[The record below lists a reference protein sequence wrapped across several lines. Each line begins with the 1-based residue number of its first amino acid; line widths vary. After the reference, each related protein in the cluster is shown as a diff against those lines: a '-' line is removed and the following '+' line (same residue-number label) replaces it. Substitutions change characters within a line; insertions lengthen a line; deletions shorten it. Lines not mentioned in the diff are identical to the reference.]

1 MSGRADREIA
11 KILGDANDGASVMS
25 GAYDAGDRFDRSLAL
40 WTPPDQSV
48 DQDIIPALELMSARV
63 RDVVRNDAYIASGI
77 RIHRDSIVG
86 SRYRL
91 NAKPNYR
98 VLGLDDVWAREFAE
112 EVEPLFEAWAESF
125 NHWPDVARR
134 NTFTELI
141 RLAVGVYVTAGE
153 FLATSEWRSTEADRQ
168 MYTAIQPIDPNR
180 LSNPMDLQFP
190 PENTRAGVRM
200 NATGKPIGYYIR
212 RRDLTS
218 LGLGDIGMY
227 RWSYIRANVGGAR
240 FGDPLSLRPQVIH
253 IVEQGR
259 PGQTRGVSQLVS
271 ALKEIRM
278 LKRFRDVTLQNA
290 AVNASFAA
298 TIESELPDTTAFETI
313 GAGNVAQTSIDA
325 AQTMM
330 QGIANYTQA
339 SKNLQIDGVK
349 IPHLFPGTKLNLQ
362 PAGEPGGVGQ
372 DFEASFLRYLAANLG
387 MSYEEL
393 SRDYRQSSYSSARA
407 ALNQT
412 ARTMR
417 ARKQFVADRFAT
429 TIYRLWLEE
438 AYNAG
443 MIRTMTGAGV
453 PSFYAQPFAMEAFC
467 RAEWLGAGV
476 TSIDPLKETQA
487 SIMRVRAGL
496 STREEEISR
505 GGGDYRLVFEQ
516 LAREQAEAEEL
527 GLSFDAEDAGMGE
540 LTTEN
545 RDGVG
550 DEMPEQDENQ
560 QENTPDG

>member
-1 MSGRADREIA
+1 MGGQADRDIA
-11 KILGDANDGASVMS
+11 KILGETNDGASIMS

-48 DQDIIPALELMSARV
+48 DQDIIPALETMNARA
-63 RDVVRNDAYIASGI
+63 RDVARNDAYIASGI

-86 SRYRL
+86 ARYRL

-125 NHWPDVARR
+125 NHWPDAARR

-141 RLAVGVYVTAGE
+141 RLAVGVYVMAGE
-153 FLATSEWRSTEADRQ
+153 FLATSEWRSTEADRT

-180 LSNPMDLQFP
+180 LSNPMDQQFP

-200 NATGKPIGYYIR
+200 NAMGKPIGYYIR
-212 RRDLTS
+212 RRDLSS
-218 LGLGDIGMY
+218 LGIGNIGQY
-227 RWSYIRANVGGAR
+227 RWSYIRANAGGAR

-298 TIESELPDTTAFETI
+298 TIESELPDTTAFETL
-313 GAGNVAQTSIDA
+313 GSGNVAQTSVDF
-325 AQTMM
+325 AQTLMR
-330 QGIANYTQA
+330 GIADYTQA

-362 PAGEPGGVGQ
+362 PAGEPGGVGA
-372 DFEASFLRYLAANLG
+372 DFEASFLRYLSANIG
-387 MSYEEL
+387 VSYEEL
-393 SRDYRQSSYSSARA
+393 SKDYQRSSYSSARA

-417 ARKQFVADRFAT
+417 GRKQFVADRFAS
-429 TIYRLWLEE
+429 IVYRLWLEE

-443 MIRTMTGAGV
+443 MVTTMLGAGV

-467 RAEWLGAGV
+467 RGEWIGEGQGQ
-476 TSIDPLKETQA
+476 IDELKETQA
-487 SIMRVRAGL
+487 AVLRIHNNL
-496 STREEEISR
+496 STYEREAAR
-505 GGGDYRLVFEQ
+505 FGQDYTTMFEQ
-516 LAREQAEAEEL
+516 IARERAEMEEL
-527 GLSFDAEDAGMGE
+527 DIAPPDPADMAELVVE
-540 LTTEN
+540 E

-550 DEMPEQDENQ
+550 EDGPTPQEGDDDDE
-560 QENTPDG
+560 